1 VRCKCGHEMTW
12 YEKEE
17 DETEIREI
25 WYCRTCKEWVSY
37 RRYIEHY
44 VKQIVASGT
53 RREKVDMEVDDGNIS
68 NIQPSRSHLV

>member
-1 VRCKCGHEMTW
+1 VRCKCGSEMTW

-25 WYCRTCKEWVSY
+25 WYCRTCKKWASY
-37 RRYIEHY
+37 RRYIGYY

-53 RREKVDMEVDDGNIS
+53 RQR
-68 NIQPSRSHLV
+68 R